1 MASTTHVHS
10 GPDTTGT
17 EIVPWSEKVW
27 RKSKEEPLVPIG
39 VLATTGALTMAILSF
54 RKRQSWNMQY
64 WMRARV
70 AAQAFTVGAMCV
82 YYYSRSPGEVEKT
95 RHLDEASAK
104 REQREN
110 KDRQEFLTR
119 LKGAENQWKADQGDS
134 LEHKGVEQPTIPE
147 TDGSKV
153 VADVSATSG
162 ASWWKMSW
170 LWGGS
175 AKQSQAA
182 KDNK

>member
-1 MASTTHVHS
+1 MASTPHVHS
-10 GPDTTGT
+10 ETEA

-27 RKSKEEPLVPIG
+27 RKSKEEPLVPLG

-54 RKRQSWNMQY
+54 RKRESWNMQY

-82 YYYSRSPGEVEKT
+82 YYYNTKPGEVEKT
-95 RHLDEASAK
+95 RHLDETSAK
-104 REQREN
+104 REQREK

-119 LKGAENQWKADQGDS
+119 LKGAEDQWKADNGERVERQG
-134 LEHKGVEQPTIPE
+134 EEKPTTPE
-147 TDGSKV
+147 MNARNL
-153 VADVSATSG
+153 ADVQTTSG
-162 ASWWKMSW
+162 AWWKLSW
-170 LWGGS
+170 LWRGS

>member
-10 GPDTTGT
+10 QGPDTTET
-17 EIVPWSEKVW
+17 EIIPWSEKVW
-27 RKSKEEPLVPIG
+27 RKSKEEPLVPLG

-82 YYYSRSPGEVEKT
+82 YYYNTKPGEVEKT
-95 RHLDEASAK
+95 RHLDEVSAK

-119 LKGAENQWKADQGDS
+119 LKGAEDQWKADYV
-134 LEHKGVEQPTIPE
+134 ECAERKGEEGPTTPE
-147 TDGSKV
+147 PIVGEVTDT
-153 VADVSATSG
+153 SATSG
-162 ASWWKMSW
+162 ASWWKPSW
-170 LWGGS
+170 LWSGS
-175 AKQSQAA
+175 AKQNPAA
-182 KDNK
+182 KDSK